1 MKPSAFTYH
10 APKTLAE
17 ALDLVARLDNARV
30 LAGGQSLMPMMNYRV
45 VQPEHLIDLSRIP
58 ELAFI
63 EDTAGG
69 LKVGA
74 MTTQR
79 SIERSKLVRHKC
91 PLLIDA
97 LFHVGHQQTRNRGTI
112 GGSICH
118 LDPSAELPVTACALD
133 AVMMVAS
140 KTGRR
145 KIPFADFPTGYLTTS
160 LEQNEIL
167 VAVDF
172 GKWLEGAGSAFEEY
186 AVRPADFAIVSIA
199 AVIAV
204 GDGDIITAARLAAGG
219 IAPVPTRLTSVEA
232 MLKGERVSDELIAR
246 AAAAAAALPAEGDDA
261 NPPDYRQELAGHLT
275 QRALTKAVQRARER
289 AHARTHA

>member
-10 APKTLAE
+10 APKTLDE
-17 ALDLVARLDNARV
+17 ALDMMATLDNARV

-45 VQPEHLIDLSRIP
+45 VQPEHLIDLGRIP
-58 ELAFI
+58 ELAFLD
-63 EDTAGG
+63 DTPEG

-79 SIERSKLVRHKC
+79 TLERSALVRQRC

-133 AVMMVAS
+133 AVMTVAS

-145 KIPFADFPTGYLTTS
+145 KIPFANFPAGYLTSS
-160 LEQNEIL
+160 LEPDEIL
-167 VAVDF
+167 VLIDF
-172 GKWLEGAGSAFEEY
+172 GPWPKRAGSAFEEY

-199 AVIAV
+199 AVVAMDE
-204 GDGDIITAARLAAGG
+204 GDTISQARIAAGG
-219 IAPVPTRLTSVEA
+219 IAAVPTRLTAIEE
-232 MLKGERVSDELIAR
+232 MLKGRRADVDLLER
-246 AAAAAAALPAEGDDA
+246 AAAMAAALPAEGDDN
-261 NPPDYRQELAGHLT
+261 NPPEYRQELAGHLT
-275 QRALTKAVQRARER
+275 QRALTKAVQRARAR
-289 AHARTHA
+289 AHA

>member
-10 APKTLAE
+10 APKTLDE
-17 ALDLVARLDNARV
+17 ALDMMATLDNARV

-58 ELAFI
+58 ELAFVD
-63 EDTAGG
+63 DTPEG
-69 LKVGA
+69 LRVGA

-79 SIERSKLVRHKC
+79 TLERSALVRQRC

-133 AVMMVAS
+133 AVMTVAS
-140 KTGRR
+140 KSGRR
-145 KIPFADFPTGYLTTS
+145 KIPFARFPAGYLTS
-160 LEQNEIL
+160 CLEPDEIL
-167 VAVDF
+167 VQIDF
-172 GKWLEGAGSAFEEY
+172 EPWPKRAGSAFEEY

-199 AVIAV
+199 AVVAM
-204 GDGDIITAARLAAGG
+204 DESDIISQARIAAGG
-219 IAPVPTRLTSVEA
+219 IAAVPTRLTTIEK
-232 MLKGERVSDELIAR
+232 MLKGRRADADLIGR
-246 AAAAAAALPAEGDDA
+246 AGEMAAALPSDGDDN
-261 NPPDYRQELAGHLT
+261 NPPEYRQELAGHLT
-275 QRALTKAVQRARER
+275 QRALTKAVQRAR
-289 AHARTHA
+289 T